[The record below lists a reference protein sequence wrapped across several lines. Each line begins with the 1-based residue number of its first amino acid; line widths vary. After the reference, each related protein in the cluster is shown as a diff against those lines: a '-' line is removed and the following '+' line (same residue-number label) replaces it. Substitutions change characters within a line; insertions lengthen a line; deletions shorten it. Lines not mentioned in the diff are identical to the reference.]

1 MSTPNL
7 PTQSPVAELCH
18 SIETSFKSTSLGPDS
33 WYLLTIT
40 CLSGSPDPELGKDL
54 YLYVIQKEKNS
65 TSAARQTFI
74 RRIREALVKCVSIV
88 GCCKPIEAII
98 AISQVE
104 QEEDRDSSLTREYW
118 QCDQAN
124 HERGMIC
131 IMIQNLRK
139 ETHWHIG
146 GTRRI
151 GVSKEDT
158 QVLWECIQR
167 VARIFDLKM
176 NKVPTVDAVEYD
188 V

>member
-7 PTQSPVAELCH
+7 PTQSPVTELCH

-33 WYLLTIT
+33 WHLLTIA
-40 CLSGSPDPELGKDL
+40 CLSGSPDPELSKDL
-54 YLYVIQKEKNS
+54 YLYVIQKETNS
-65 TSAARQTFI
+65 TSAARQVFI
-74 RRIREALVKCVSIV
+74 RRFREALVKCVFIV
-88 GCCKPIEAII
+88 GCCKPIQAII

-104 QEEDRDSSLTREYW
+104 QEEDRDYSLTQENW

-124 HERGMIC
+124 HERGM
-131 IMIQNLRK
+131 RWYRSK

-146 GTRRI
+146 GTRRN

-158 QVLWECIQR
+158 QVLWECIHR
-167 VARIFDLKM
+167 VARLFDLKM
-176 NKVPTVDAVEYD
+176 NKVPTVDAVEYE

>member
-1 MSTPNL
+1 
-7 PTQSPVAELCH
+7 
-18 SIETSFKSTSLGPDS
+18 
-33 WYLLTIT
+33 
-40 CLSGSPDPELGKDL
+40 
-54 YLYVIQKEKNS
+54 
-65 TSAARQTFI
+65 
-74 RRIREALVKCVSIV
+74 
-88 GCCKPIEAII
+88 
-98 AISQVE
+98 
-104 QEEDRDSSLTREYW
+104 
-118 QCDQAN
+118 
-124 HERGMIC
+124 
-131 IMIQNLRK
+131 MIQNLRK